1 MALNQTQYAK
11 ALARQQRM
19 KTRMA
24 TAPTGKPKAGR
35 TAREAARFNA
45 AQSRSANKPIKAPRV
60 PVYAVKPATKR
71 THRGYRPA
79 QRPKTL
85 GRSSLYNR

>member
-19 KTRMA
+19 KVHMA
-24 TAPTGKPKAGR
+24 TPPDKPAKRGL
-35 TAREAARFNA
+35 TARDKARTTAAMTRF
-45 AQSRSANKPIKAPRV
+45 ANKPIKAPRV
-60 PVYAVKPATKR
+60 PTYAVKPATKR